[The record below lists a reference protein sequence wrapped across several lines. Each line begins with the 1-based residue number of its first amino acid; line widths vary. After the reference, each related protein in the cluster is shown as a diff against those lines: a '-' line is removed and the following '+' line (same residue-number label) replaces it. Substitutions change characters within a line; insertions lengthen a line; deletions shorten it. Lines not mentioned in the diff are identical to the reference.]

1 MQIKAPELYELTG
14 AYADAAAAL
23 MACETDEEYS
33 DALTMFDQVEA
44 DMTEKAESMARI
56 MRNLKQRADA
66 ETAVCA
72 SFDQEAKRHR
82 AMAKAAEAAAERIK
96 DRVTFAMESAGLEK
110 IRTRAGTWYIVE
122 DVHVD
127 VTDAEAVPTEFVR
140 RVVPDVDK
148 ASLKRHIKATGEII
162 PGVNATITRGARIR

>member
-1 MQIKAPELYELTG
+1 MQINAPELYELTG
-14 AYADAAAAL
+14 AYADAAAA
-23 MACETDEEYS
+23 MMDCETDKEYS
-33 DALTMFDQVEA
+33 DALAMFDRIEA

-56 MRNLKQRADA
+56 MRNLRQRADA

-82 AMAKAAEAAAERIK
+82 AMAKAADSAAERIK

-127 VTDAEAVPTEFVR
+127 ITDAEAVPAEFIR
-140 RVVPDVDK
+140 RIVPEANK
-148 ASLKRHIKATGEII
+148 ESLKRHIKATGEII
-162 PGVNATITRGARIR
+162 PGVNATITREARFR